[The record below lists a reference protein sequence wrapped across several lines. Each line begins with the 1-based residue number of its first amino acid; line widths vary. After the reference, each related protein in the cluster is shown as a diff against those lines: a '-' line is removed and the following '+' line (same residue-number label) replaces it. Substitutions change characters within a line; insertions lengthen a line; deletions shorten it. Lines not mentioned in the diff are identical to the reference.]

1 MFRRFA
7 AEGLQL
13 RDQRGA
19 CRAFGVPA
27 LAGKGRHTALRRNSK
42 QKTFKLRKTGNE
54 GIQRILTKTDRQAGL
69 ILLLTEK
76 LVIAATVTDRRYN
89 NHDEHNQT
97 DILTSGLTSL
107 PPSQPRCAA
116 SGFGSL

>member
-1 MFRRFA
+1 MA
-7 AEGLQL
+7 TVI
-13 RDQRGA
+13 D
-19 CRAFGVPA
+19 CRY
-27 LAGKGRHTALRRNSK
+27 KT
-42 QKTFKLRKTGNE
+42 KTFKLRKTGNE
-54 GIQRILTKTDRQAGL
+54 GIQRILPKTDRQAGL

-76 LVIAATVTDRRYN
+76 LVIAAAVTDRRHN

-116 SGFGSL
+116 SGVGSL